1 VAGRASAPGR
11 VPREPRPSSEP
22 RSGGGD
28 VMAGD
33 EQFDAT
39 ALDWAGWTKQD
50 AVADYVKSVI
60 SKAVDHDTDGEDS
73 RP

>member
-1 VAGRASAPGR
+1 
-11 VPREPRPSSEP
+11 
-22 RSGGGD
+22 
-28 VMAGD
+28 MAGD

-39 ALDWAGWTKQD
+39 ALDWAGWTKQE